1 MARRATVSKQERE
14 TNTGLILVLDGG
26 SSLTGSWI
34 ANKSDGQVMV
44 EAMNAMGYDG
54 LALGRMDLGIG
65 LDKIL
70 ELEKQAKFPFLSANL
85 VSKTDDKPLFK
96 AYTTFERNGVKVGV
110 IGLSEAEIL
119 QAPGVNNK
127 AKLADAAKI
136 VKQYVDELRPQVD
149 LLVLLSHQGIDKD
162 KELVQVVPGID
173 LVIGGNTR
181 KLMREPEQVGNTLL
195 MEQGY
200 RGEWL
205 GRFQVAYD
213 VQGVPSGAKV
223 DILSLDDKYADDPD
237 IVEILG
243 KWIKLYPSPT
253 PPPTWTPDP
262 NAPTPTPFP
271 TAVQA
276 KPTAAKQ

>member
-1 MARRATVSKQERE
+1 MARRATVIKQERE
-14 TNTGLILVLDGG
+14 TNPGLVLVLDGG
-26 SSLTGSWI
+26 SSLTGSWV
-34 ANKSDGQVMV
+34 ANKSEGQVMV
-44 EAMNAMGYDG
+44 DAMNAMGYDAM
-54 LALGRMDLGIG
+54 ALGRMDLSIG
-65 LDKIL
+65 LDKLL
-70 ELEKQAKFPFLSANL
+70 ERQKEAKFAFLSANL
-85 VSKTDDKPLFK
+85 VSRVDDKPLFK
-96 AYTTFERNGVKVGV
+96 AYTTFERNGVKVGI
-110 IGLSEAEIL
+110 IGLSEPEAL
-119 QAPGVNNK
+119 QAPGVNDK
-127 AKLADAAKI
+127 AKLADAAQV
-136 VKQYVDELRPQVD
+136 VKRYVDELRPQVD

-205 GRFQVAYD
+205 GRFQVSFDA
-213 VQGVPSGAKV
+213 QGAPSGAKV
-223 DILSLDDKYADDPD
+223 DIISLDDKYADDAE
-237 IVEILG
+237 IVELLG
-243 KWIKLYPSPT
+243 KWTKLFPSPT

-271 TAVQA
+271 TVAAV